1 MRLTGMKKER
11 ETHVKKKKKKKKKKL
26 NPFTFA
32 T

>member
-11 ETHVKKKKKKKKKKL
+11 ETHVKKKKKKKKL